1 MASVLGESPYVER
14 RTGERRRLAFAGA
27 ASTFARAGVEG
38 LRVSWA
44 GVWGGVLV
52 TLAMLLLLG
61 ALGVAIGAST
71 IDPDR
76 SDPAKVM
83 AAAGAWGGLSLLISL
98 FIGGM
103 VSTRTGMV
111 YDRATGLFEGMLV
124 WVVAVVLMGLFAGS
138 GIELLPDLSIDL
150 SAGRAAA
157 WMGLVAMLL
166 SLVAAVAGALAGCR
180 GAAERI
186 GARVP

>member
-14 RTGERRRLAFAGA
+14 RTGERRRIAGA
-27 ASTFARAGVEG
+27 PSTLVRAGLEG

-52 TLAMLLLLG
+52 TLGVLLLLG
-61 ALGVAIGAST
+61 ALGVAIGASA
-71 IDPDR
+71 IDPD
-76 SDPAKVM
+76 STDPGKVM
-83 AAAGAWGGLSLLISL
+83 AAAGIWGAVSLLVSL

-124 WVVAVVLMGLFAGS
+124 WVVAVVLMGAFAGS
-138 GIELLPDLSIDL
+138 GIELLPNLSIDL
-150 SAGRAAA
+150 DTGRSAA
-157 WMGLVAMLL
+157 WMGLIAMLA
-166 SLVAAVAGALAGCR
+166 SLIAAIAGALAGCR
-180 GAAERI
+180 GAADRI
-186 GARVP
+186 GARLP